1 MSGGNIVGG
10 NPVEV
15 RLIKGASLL
24 SRVREDDRRGS

>member
-15 RLIKGASLL
+15 MLMKVAILLSSGREDHTGAS
-24 SRVREDDRRGS
+24 